1 MAVTMVLYDPSAA
14 VDGAPTET
22 GSTVNRMMKRLVVA
36 TFASAVV
43 ILPLSA
49 PAQADAA
56 PTTKVVKVAAVK
68 SGSAPVSTNRIDW
81 E

>member
-1 MAVTMVLYDPSAA
+1 MVLYDPFVAA
-14 VDGAPTET
+14 DGTPTET

-36 TFASAVV
+36 SFASAVA

-56 PTTKVVKVAAVK
+56 STTKVVKVAKVK
-68 SGSAPVSTNRIDW
+68 SGSAPVTTNRIDW